1 MKNIKDAGMS
11 CCQISP
17 ELFAQYDISP
27 ELLTQYDIS
36 PELLTRYD
44 IGPER
49 WNELAQKGTH
59 GDEQTTRTI

>member
-17 ELFAQYDISP
+17 ELFAQYDIN
-27 ELLTQYDIS
+27 